1 MENEAKIS
9 CFAYRNR
16 EGHEAC
22 TALRELYCK
31 KEECRFY
38 KPVHKV
44 DMKQREK
51 DIKNYS
57 EKNKNGGTEE
67 WQDKKEI

>member
-1 MENEAKIS
+1 MEKEASVS

-16 EGHEAC
+16 EGHETC
-22 TALRELYCK
+22 TALTDLFCK

-44 DMKQREK
+44 DMKRLDKAMKE
-51 DIKNYS
+51 YS
-57 EKNKNGGTEE
+57 V
-67 WQDKKEI
+67 KK

>member
-16 EGHEAC
+16 EGYEAC
-22 TALRELYCK
+22 TALTDLFCK

-38 KPVHKV
+38 KAAHKV
-44 DMKQREK
+44 DMKQLDK
-51 DIKNYS
+51 DMRAYS
-57 EKNKNGGTEE
+57 VRK
-67 WQDKKEI
+67 

>member
-1 MENEAKIS
+1 MDNEAKIS

-16 EGHEAC
+16 EGKEGC
-22 TALRELYCK
+22 IALTDLYCK

-38 KPVHKV
+38 KPDHKV
-44 DMKQREK
+44 NIKDIER

-57 EKNKNGGTEE
+57 EK
-67 WQDKKEI
+67 

>member
-9 CFAYRNR
+9 CFAYRNK

-22 TALRELYCK
+22 IALTDLFCK

-38 KPVHKV
+38 KPQHKV
-44 DMKQREK
+44 DMKQIEQAMK
-51 DIKNYS
+51 EYS
-57 EKNKNGGTEE
+57 V
-67 WQDKKEI
+67 KK

>member
-9 CFAYRNR
+9 CFAYRSR

-22 TALRELYCK
+22 IALTDLFCK

-38 KPVHKV
+38 RPQHKV
-44 DMKQREK
+44 DMKQLDK
-51 DIKNYS
+51 DMRAYS
-57 EKNKNGGTEE
+57 V
-67 WQDKKEI
+67 KK